1 MFVYLKII
9 FIFAPMKMNKTYNF
23 RLYPNKEDQVLLSKH
38 FGSARF
44 IYNTMLE
51 FKKYYYDKTG
61 ITPSNRELSYAL
73 THLKKLE
80 EYSWLNE
87 INSQTLQ
94 AVLRDLD
101 QAYKNFFEGR
111 ASYPKFKSKRN
122 NRFSFRVPQN
132 VKIENS
138 RLKIFKFP
146 DGIKVKLHREIIG
159 TIKNATIK
167 LNPSG
172 KYYVSLT
179 VEYDNQILTKSKV
192 ERSSATGLDL
202 GIKTY
207 ATLSDGTKIFY
218 PLYLEKNLV
227 KLKELQTKFSKSK
240 SKRVRL
246 KIAKLHEKITNQRLD
261 FIHKLTKELVTKYNS
276 IAIEDLDITS
286 MLSENKDL
294 SRRILD
300 CSWFTFRQL
309 LTYKAELYGCNL
321 IVIPKYY
328 PSSKSCSSCGSI
340 NNNLKLT
347 DRIWLCPDPKCNL
360 HTNGL
365 DRDLNAAINILNKGL
380 EQA

>member
-1 MFVYLKII
+1 ML
-9 FIFAPMKMNKTYNF
+9 IFAPMKLYKSYYF
-23 RLYPNKEDQVLLSKH
+23 RLYPNKENQVLLSKH

-44 IYNTMLE
+44 IYNTMLK
-51 FKKYYYDKTG
+51 FKKYYYDELK
-61 ITPSNRELSYAL
+61 INLSYNELSYAL

-87 INSQTLQ
+87 VNSQTLQ

-101 QAYKNFFEGR
+101 QAFKNFYAKRSGF
-111 ASYPKFKSKRN
+111 PKFKSKKTH
-122 NRFSFRVPQN
+122 RFSFRVPQAVSIVN
-132 VKIENS
+132 NN
-138 RLKIFKFP
+138 RLKIPKFIE
-146 DGIKVKLHREIIG
+146 GIKVKLHREIIG

-172 KYYVSLT
+172 KYCVSLI
-179 VEYDNQILTKSKV
+179 VEYESQVPTKP
-192 ERSSATGLDL
+192 EMNPSSATGVDL

-218 PLYLEKNLV
+218 PMHLEKNLV
-227 KLKELQTKFSKSK
+227 KLKDLQAKFSKSK

-246 KIAKLHEKITNQRLD
+246 EIAKLHEKIANQRLD
-261 FIHKLTKELVTKYNS
+261 FLHKLTKELVTKYDS

-286 MLSENKDL
+286 MLSENNDL

-300 CSWFTFRQL
+300 CSWYTFRQL
-309 LTYKAELYGCNL
+309 LTQKAELYGCNL

-347 DRIWLCPDPKCNL
+347 DREYICPNCGL
-360 HTNGL
+360 TL
-365 DRDLNAAINILNKGL
+365 DRDLNASLNILNKGL
-380 EQA
+380 GTSLVTP